1 MAFRGWLP
9 PCIASCTDSQVQSP
23 VHEREVVAQLLGLV
37 ALCSE
42 LSLESAR
49 MQLRLNALSP
59 VEPIG
64 ISAPHTHTHTHTHT
78 HHTHNRSQTAAGPQH
93 RSSVRAWSW
102 AYGTHARMRSRACSS
117 VDGDCSRGGYV
128 GAPPPPPAQ
137 TGRVTMSIEAPWLLT

>member
-64 ISAPHTHTHTHTHT
+64 ISAPHTHTHTHTIDHRPQQG
-78 HHTHNRSQTAAGPQH
+78 RSITAACVRGVGPMERTQECARAPAPRSTATAAG
-93 RSSVRAWSW
+93 A
-102 AYGTHARMRSRACSS
+102 GTW
-117 VDGDCSRGGYV
+117 
-128 GAPPPPPAQ
+128 APPHRHLPKP
-137 TGRVTMSIEAPWLLT
+137 VV